1 MCRSIKTLRGSDS
14 EPTVEKV
21 RAAALQYVR
30 KVSGYREP
38 SRRNAD
44 AFEKAVAQVTEA
56 TERMLEALQ
65 SRSTATR

>member
-1 MCRSIKTLRGSDS
+1 MCRSSKTLRGSDS
-14 EPTVEKV
+14 EPTVVEV

-44 AFEKAVAQVTEA
+44 AFELAVAQVTEA
-56 TERMLEALQ
+56 TERMLSSLQ
-65 SRSTATR
+65 SRSTAIR